1 MLKELEAERALKEYA
16 RGADIR
22 AILPDKDE
30 QGRQQLVPLGLIL
43 DDLFEGIRLIGEFEE
58 PDLENE
64 RSGELPIRGLAKDI
78 MELIEDELKEE
89 QEPMVVFDGPIEM
102 PEGENTQTEDGS
114 TQTEGESVHTEVES
128 AQTEDESAQNPEEK
142 PRKARKGK
150 PKNAKIDDEEMLK
163 LLAAGKSQ
171 REIAKHFGVA
181 ISTVAGW
188 NKRHKMD
195 EEHIPCKDC
204 RYRTTNTDHGTCN
217 YIGITGHMRG
227 CPAVNCKR
235 YEKGEPEP
243 EKGEDMYVGE
253 EEFPEG

>member
-64 RSGELPIRGLAKDI
+64 RSVELPIRGLAKDI

-114 TQTEGESVHTEVES
+114 TQTEGESVQTEVES

-142 PRKARKGK
+142 PGKGSRR
-150 PKNAKIDDEEMLK
+150 M
-163 LLAAGKSQ
+163 Q
-171 REIAKHFGVA
+171 R
-181 ISTVAGW
+181 
-188 NKRHKMD
+188 
-195 EEHIPCKDC
+195 
-204 RYRTTNTDHGTCN
+204 
-217 YIGITGHMRG
+217 
-227 CPAVNCKR
+227 
-235 YEKGEPEP
+235 
-243 EKGEDMYVGE
+243 
-253 EEFPEG
+253 